1 MAFPTVMPKRIRCK
15 GAHAIMRSTMV
26 PRLLFCLVFLLV
38 LPAVSFADDKED
50 SKKYY
55 EEGKA
60 KYDAGDLDGAI
71 ALLDKAFELDARN
84 FKAQKLLAESL
95 ESKGKQQQFCGGT
108 ITSKPL
114 ASSTRTAARPTR
126 GS

>member
-1 MAFPTVMPKRIRCK
+1 MF
-15 GAHAIMRSTMV
+15 H
-26 PRLLFCLVFLLV
+26 RLLFCLAFLLV

-60 KYDAGDLDGAI
+60 KYDSGDLDGAI
-71 ALLDKAFELDARN
+71 ALLDKAFELDNRN

-95 ESKGKQQQFCGGT
+95 ESKGKQLVAP
-108 ITSKPL
+108 SL
-114 ASSTRTAARPTR
+114 STRPWRLTQRRTSSGQITR
-126 GS
+126 Q